1 MLGDSADHV
10 YGREVKSLPK
20 LLIFHKEPPIAII
33 TINRPEVM
41 NALSNAL
48 VEELDQTLDLVE
60 RDEEVRALII
70 TGTGD
75 KAFMAGADIRELE
88 KRDFILGRQ
97 ETRRRQQ
104 VFNRLAEM
112 KIPVIAAINGFALGA
127 GLELAIACTIRVA
140 CEEARLGSPEV
151 NLGIIPGDG
160 ATQRLPRLIGFGRA
174 MEMVLTGDFIDAQ
187 EAYRIGLVNKVVP
200 RTELMDAARKLA
212 AKLAAKAPLAVQCAK
227 EAVNRSLEVGLYEG
241 LAHESYLHAL
251 TCATEDKKEGVA
263 AFLEKRK
270 PNFQGK

>member
-1 MLGDSADHV
+1 M
-10 YGREVKSLPK
+10 PK